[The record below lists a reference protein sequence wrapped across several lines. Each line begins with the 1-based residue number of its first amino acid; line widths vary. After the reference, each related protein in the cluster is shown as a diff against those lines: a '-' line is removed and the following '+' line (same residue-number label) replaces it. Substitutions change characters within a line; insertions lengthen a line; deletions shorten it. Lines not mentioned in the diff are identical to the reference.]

1 MEIGG
6 CDKGCGSREGGTDRK
21 ELLARPGAEQL
32 EWLKNEWENGQVLKF
47 MQGGGIEPVS
57 L

>member
-21 ELLARPGAEQL
+21 ELLARLGAEQSV
-32 EWLKNEWENGQVLKF
+32 WLKNKCASAEIHAGRGN
-47 MQGGGIEPVS
+47 
-57 L
+57 